1 MKAKQQRQKMCN
13 NANNGASGK
22 VSVKPAS
29 LEAGAKLNT
38 NINMGSR
45 VGSVMKVN
53 DTATTTTTVATSVSP
68 RSRSVTSSRPA
79 ESDSMRLTVMLL
91 AVTFSFLITT
101 LPITVVSVTG
111 MVLHSLQDDRQLAMF
126 DLTRRICELLMYVNH
141 SVNFFLY
148 CATGHKFRRQLFVL
162 LCWRSSKSSY
172 SVTRHDR
179 GWWVQFY
186 SI

>member
-13 NANNGASGK
+13 NAHNGASGK
-22 VSVKPAS
+22 VSEKPAS
-29 LEAGAKLNT
+29 REGGAELNT
-38 NINMGSR
+38 NINMGSK
-45 VGSVMKVN
+45 VGSVLKIN
-53 DTATTTTTVATSVSP
+53 GTTTTATTVVTSVSP
-68 RSRSVTSSRPA
+68 RSRSVTSSRSA
-79 ESDSMRLTVMLL
+79 EGDSMRLTVMLL

-111 MVLHSLQDDRQLAMF
+111 MVLHSLQDDRQLAVF

-162 LCWRSSKSSY
+162 LSCRSSRSSY
-172 SVTRHDR
+172 SVSRHDR
-179 GWWVQFY
+179 GWWDRFH